1 MKVAIIG
8 AMEEEVTI
16 LRDKIENRQE
26 TVIAGCEYSTGT
38 ISGVEVDIVKIR
50 YWKSKCCVYLQ
61 RSY

>member
-16 LRDKIENRQE
+16 LRDKVENREE

-38 ISGVEVDIVKIR
+38 INEIDVVLLK
-50 YWKSKCCVYLQ
+50 
-61 RSY
+61 